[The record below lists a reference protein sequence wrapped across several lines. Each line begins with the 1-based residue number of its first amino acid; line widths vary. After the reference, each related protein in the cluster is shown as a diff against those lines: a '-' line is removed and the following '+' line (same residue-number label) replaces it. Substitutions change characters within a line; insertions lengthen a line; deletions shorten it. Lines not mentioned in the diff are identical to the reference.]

1 MGDASLL
8 QRDSDPCIKV
18 VQTDVHSNKDLMDL
32 AINRTASGFVL
43 AESAHGEAGP
53 TYVTKLSAKLT
64 C

>member
-1 MGDASLL
+1 MISRFSEVSG
-8 QRDSDPCIKV
+8 
-18 VQTDVHSNKDLMDL
+18 MDL